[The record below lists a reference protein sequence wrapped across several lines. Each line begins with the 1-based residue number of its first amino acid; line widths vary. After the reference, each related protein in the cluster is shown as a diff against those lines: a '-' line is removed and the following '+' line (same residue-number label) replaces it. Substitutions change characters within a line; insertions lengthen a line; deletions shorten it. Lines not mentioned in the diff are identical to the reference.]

1 MAPILWASLRLA
13 PTMSMLRKV
22 CSRRKMSN
30 VDYLRK
36 CFVFSK
42 TNQIGC
48 CTIKMHKWNE
58 EKKGGRKRE
67 KTCTNKKVCVQCVG
81 NSRKLICCAEN
92 SIELN
97 GYAIKQVQEQ
107 KYIAIQFNELIP
119 NENSQNEMRNE
130 SIRSEMLKNW
140 DEKMKISSFCTR
152 NDITS
157 KLLWNEM
164 LLFKLTIL
172 ISLLKIIFNSVS
184 INGKMLS
191 WVQYINLFLSSIS
204 IVSIDRMFLFVWI
217 IASENWIH
225 SQNAKLK

>member
-1 MAPILWASLRLA
+1 
-13 PTMSMLRKV
+13 
-22 CSRRKMSN
+22 
-30 VDYLRK
+30 
-36 CFVFSK
+36 
-42 TNQIGC
+42 
-48 CTIKMHKWNE
+48 MHKRNE

-140 DEKMKISSFCTR
+140 DEK
-152 NDITS
+152 
-157 KLLWNEM
+157 NED
-164 LLFKLTIL
+164 
-172 ISLLKIIFNSVS
+172 
-184 INGKMLS
+184 
-191 WVQYINLFLSSIS
+191 LFLLYKKWYY
-204 IVSIDRMFLFVWI
+204 FETFVEWN
-217 IASENWIH
+217 ASFQTYDFNFSFENNI
-225 SQNAKLK
+225 